1 MIHQGH
7 ESVTGG
13 SPAAAATLGS
23 LKSSA
28 AIESLESAWQLRTY
42 KRFPI
47 SIARGL
53 GTRVWDVEGREYLD
67 MYGGHAVAT
76 TGHCHP
82 HVCRALHSQVD
93 QLLFYSNMVSLEV
106 RARAAQMLVEASP
119 EGLTK
124 VFFVNSGAEATENA
138 VKLARLVTGRN
149 ELVTFEGGFHGRTLM
164 ALSAGGLPKY
174 REHARPAALC
184 HTILPFGDLDA
195 VRARLAEG
203 DVAAVFL
210 EPIQSLAG
218 VRMAAPEHY
227 VGLREL
233 CDRFGTLLI
242 YDELQTG
249 MGRTGHMNF
258 APLFGVVP
266 DMITLG
272 KGMAS
277 GVPIA
282 AVLTSDQVAEKVS
295 WGDLGT
301 TFGGGP
307 LAAAGLVATLEVIQS
322 ERLLENVQT
331 QSAWLFDELRTVDGV
346 TAVHGLGFLVGIRF
360 AGGAKKWQEELLK
373 RRIITGLSDDPE
385 VLRLL
390 PPLTVNRTDLEWFVD
405 ELKSI
410 GRGEFLN

>member
-1 MIHQGH
+1 MMQQGF
-7 ESVTGG
+7 ETGD
-13 SPAAAATLGS
+13 PQS
-23 LKSSA
+23 LKPTGPQNSA
-28 AIESLESAWQLRTY
+28 AIEALETAWQLKTY

-53 GTRVWDVEGREYLD
+53 GSRVWDVEGREYLD

-82 HVCRALHSQVD
+82 HVCQALHRQVD
-93 QLLFYSNMVSLEV
+93 QLLFYSNMVSLDV
-106 RARAAQMLVEASP
+106 RARAAQKLVEASP
-119 EGLTK
+119 DGLTK
-124 VFFVNSGAEATENA
+124 TFFVNSGAEATENA
-138 VKLARLVTGRN
+138 VKLARLVTGRC

-174 REHARPAALC
+174 REHARPAALG
-184 HTILPFGDLDA
+184 HTILPFGALEP
-195 VRARLAEG
+195 VRQRLAKG

-218 VRMAAPEHY
+218 VRMAEPEFY
-227 VGLREL
+227 MGLRRV
-233 CDRFGTLLI
+233 CDEFGALLI

-249 MGRTGHMNF
+249 MGRTGQMNF

-282 AVLTSDQVAEKVS
+282 AVLTNDRVAGRVN

-307 LAAAGLVATLEVIQS
+307 LAAAGLLATLEVMEQ
-322 ERLLENVQT
+322 EQLPENVRA
-331 QSAWLFDELRTVDGV
+331 QSAWLFEQLRGMPHVA
-346 TAVHGLGFLVGIRF
+346 AVHGLGFLVGIRF
-360 AGGAKKWQEELLK
+360 QGGAKRWQEELLR

-390 PPLTVNRTDLEWFVD
+390 PPLTATRSDLEWFVR
-405 ELKSI
+405 ELRSI
-410 GRGEFLN
+410 DFGDVLN